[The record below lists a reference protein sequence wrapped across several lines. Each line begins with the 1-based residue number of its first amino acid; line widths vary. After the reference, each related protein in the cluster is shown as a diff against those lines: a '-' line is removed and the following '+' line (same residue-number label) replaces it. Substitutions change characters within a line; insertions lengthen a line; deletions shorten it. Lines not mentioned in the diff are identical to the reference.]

1 MAPCKVCSTVISDLK
16 NLEHRFNDFRHL
28 VLSKINM
35 RAGFPLEENDQTQRE
50 GDAKLI
56 NTLKQENEDLCNEV
70 KMLKELLLEETA
82 KRVKI
87 SDKRNLYRTALQVLK
102 NRVVRIVINST

>member
-35 RAGFPLEENDQTQRE
+35 PAGLPLEENDQTQRE

-87 SDKRNLYRTALQVLK
+87 SDKRDLYRTALQVLK